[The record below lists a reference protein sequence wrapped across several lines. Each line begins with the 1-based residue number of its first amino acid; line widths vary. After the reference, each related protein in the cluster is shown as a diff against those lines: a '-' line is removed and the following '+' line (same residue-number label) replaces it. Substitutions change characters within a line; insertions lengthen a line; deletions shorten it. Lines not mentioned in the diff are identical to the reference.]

1 MEFPIIDPNIVSIDA
16 FQLFGFT
23 LGPIA
28 LKWYGMM
35 YLLGLLAAWWLGNMR
50 SEDPKNS
57 WDKDQVSDI
66 IFYGFLGVVLGGRI
80 GYVMFYH
87 LDLFI
92 ADPIYLFK
100 ITEGGMSFHGGLLG
114 VLTACYYFAR
124 KTGKSFFEVT
134 DYIGPFVPIG
144 LGLGRIGNFINA
156 ELWGRVAGPDVPWAM
171 RFPSDPDYLLRHPS
185 QLYQFFLEGV
195 VLFILLFWFSSKPRP
210 RMAVSGLFMASYGVQ
225 RFIIEFFRQPDSH
238 LGLLWFKLSMGQL
251 LSLPMIAIGIIFM
264 WKAYQKQP
272 KMHPKR

>member
-1 MEFPIIDPNIVSIDA
+1 MEFPIIDPNIVSLDA

-23 LGPIA
+23 IGPLA

-57 WDKDQVSDI
+57 WNKDQVSDV

-87 LDLFI
+87 IDLFI

-114 VLTACYYFAR
+114 VLIACFYFAR

-156 ELWGRVAGPDVPWAM
+156 ELWGRVAGPDVPCAM
-171 RFPSDPDYLLRHPS
+171 RFPTDPDYLLRHPS

-210 RMAVSGLFMASYGVQ
+210 RMSVSGLFMIGYGIQ
-225 RFIIEFFRQPDSH
+225 RFLIEFFRQPDSH

-251 LSLPMIAIGIIFM
+251 LSLPMIAIGIIFI
-264 WKAYQKQP
+264 WKAYQKP
-272 KMHPKR
+272 IR